1 MNSVLLSIHK
11 VLYVDYTLLT
21 CVFYHSHGTSLNV
34 RSNFWET
41 EMAEDMGNR
50 NWKILAM
57 ETGSMVEL
65 DIRGLMLK
73 NSLKILG
80 SFHKIPIKEC

>member
-11 VLYVDYTLLT
+11 VFYVDYTLLT

-50 NWKILAM
+50 NWKH
-57 ETGSMVEL
+57 
-65 DIRGLMLK
+65 D
-73 NSLKILG
+73 
-80 SFHKIPIKEC
+80 